1 MKSSSSSAADVFWGE
16 VSPCEHLVQFYTDE
30 SHFMVSLG
38 RFVTN
43 GFRDDEAV
51 VVIATASHLA
61 TLEGVLRAQG
71 FDLEALRAARLY
83 TALDAAATLSL
94 FMRDGWPDD
103 ERFEQVIHQVIDEA
117 RQDGRRVRAFGEMVA
132 LLWAQGHSGA
142 TVRLE
147 YLWSEFCRR
156 DGVAVF
162 CAYPKIGAT
171 RDLEESL
178 AEVCALHTQVFAV
191 A

>member
-103 ERFEQVIHQVIDEA
+103 ERQQAEWHAWTDHDSVRTAHKGIPGRSVPSLRRTGLRMKEGVQNGRA
-117 RQDGRRVRAFGEMVA
+117 RRRAGRGERGRSYDPPLM
-132 LLWAQGHSGA
+132 
-142 TVRLE
+142 
-147 YLWSEFCRR
+147 RR
-156 DGVAVF
+156 
-162 CAYPKIGAT
+162 
-171 RDLEESL
+171 
-178 AEVCALHTQVFAV
+178 
-191 A
+191 